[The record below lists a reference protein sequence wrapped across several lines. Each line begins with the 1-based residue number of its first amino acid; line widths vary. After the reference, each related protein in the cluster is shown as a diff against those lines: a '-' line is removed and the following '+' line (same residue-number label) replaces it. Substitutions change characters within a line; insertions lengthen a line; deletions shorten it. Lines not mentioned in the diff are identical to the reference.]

1 MSTNKKQH
9 INIGTIGHVD
19 HGKTT
24 LTAAITQHLSK
35 NKLNVAQI
43 DKTVE
48 EQKRGIT
55 INATH
60 VEYEVGNNHFSHV
73 DCPGHADYVKN
84 MITGASSM
92 DAAILVVS
100 AYDGP
105 MPQTKEHL
113 ILAQQTGIK
122 KLCVFLNKVD
132 LVSDPEMIELVEMEI
147 SEMCEL
153 YGFNDVQFFKGS
165 AVKLLNQDAEEK
177 ENFDNTFVPYLESLE
192 SPERDVSGAFK
203 LSVESVV
210 QIKGRGVVV
219 AGTISRGIVKV
230 NDELEVVTTKG
241 SRTTAVVLSIEEY
254 HKNIEVAEAGFNVGI
269 LLRGVKKE
277 DCRRGDYLI
286 SPGSI
291 QPKTNFKALVY
302 VLTSDEGGRR
312 TPFFSGFKPQFFMNT
327 SDVTCTLSLSKEMAM
342 PGDYLE
348 IDISLLKAIV
358 IEKDNR
364 FSLREGG
371 LTIGRG
377 TIIEIK

>member
-1 MSTNKKQH
+1 MEENRKQH

-24 LTAAITQHLSK
+24 LTAAITQHLSVK
-35 NKLNVAQI
+35 KLNVAQI

-60 VEYEVGNNHFSHV
+60 VEYVAGNNHFSHV

-113 ILAQQTGIK
+113 ILAQQTGINT
-122 KLCVFLNKVD
+122 LCVYLNKCD
-132 LVSDPEMIELVEMEI
+132 LVDDKEMIELVELEI
-147 SEMCEL
+147 SEMCEK
-153 YGFNDVQFFKGS
+153 YGFKDVQFFHGS
-165 AVKLLNQDAEEK
+165 ALKLLNKDEQEIN
-177 ENFDNTFVPYLESLE
+177 NFNETVRPYLESLKQ
-192 SPERDVSGAFK
+192 PERNTKGLFK
-203 LSVESVV
+203 MPIESVV

-219 AGTISRGIVKV
+219 AGTISRGTVYV
-230 NDELEVVTTKG
+230 GDEMAVFRIGREPMRG
-241 SRTTAVVLSIEEY
+241 SVLSIEEY
-254 HKNIEVAEAGFNVGI
+254 HTQHNQAVAGQNVGI
-269 LLRGVKKE
+269 LIRGLKSSDAKK
-277 DCRRGDYLI
+277 GDYLI
-286 SPGSI
+286 KPDSI
-291 QPKTNFKALVY
+291 APVHKVKALVY
-302 VLTSDEGGRR
+302 VLTAEEGGRR
-312 TPFFSGFKPQFFMNT
+312 TPFFPGFKPQFFTNT
-327 SDVTCTLSLSKEMAM
+327 SDVTCTLQFEKEMAM

-348 IDISLLKAIV
+348 ITLDLLKPLV
-358 IEKDNR
+358 IEKDDR

-377 TIIEIK
+377 TIIES